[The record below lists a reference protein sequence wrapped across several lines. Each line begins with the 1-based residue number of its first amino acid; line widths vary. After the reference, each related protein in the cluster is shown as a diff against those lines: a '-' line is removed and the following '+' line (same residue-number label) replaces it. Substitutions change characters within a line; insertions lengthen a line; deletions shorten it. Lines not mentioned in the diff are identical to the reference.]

1 MRAPGCGPRWE
12 RPVSNPPDEI
22 DAWLDQEVE
31 PLSPPP
37 GTYHRITRAARRRKR
52 QQATMSAGA
61 AVIVVAAAVAL
72 PRAVGAVLRD
82 HSAARV
88 AAAGQARPGP
98 NVPASGPAAPL
109 TTGSPP
115 ASQPAS
121 GTSQPGPSASTPA
134 FAASSPVASG
144 FQPTSITMVGPTH
157 GAVLGHA
164 ACGSQEC
171 AVLAGTAD
179 YGQTWSGLT
188 PPPAG
193 PPSDGRGV
201 SQVRFLDNSDGW
213 AYGPQ
218 LFQTSDGGLTWSP
231 PLNTAG
237 QSVVD
242 LETADQRAFAL
253 FARCVPGTTGQA
265 ASCLSFTLYS
275 APVGSSNWL
284 PVQVPAADRVMNP
297 AGGGTGSAS
306 LVLASGPAGQTGAG
320 AGYVLT
326 PSGTVLTG
334 PLTGGPWHRAG
345 RIPAGCAVGQAQPGS
360 GQPSGA
366 LLASGSTAGAGVPQL
381 VLSCQAPPASPA
393 SVQPKAIYTSADDGA
408 TWIHAGSAP
417 PAGAATALAASS
429 DGLVMLASTA
439 GIDYS
444 ADSGEHWTSATI
456 AGGVPDGGFSYVGM
470 TSSTQGVAVPAVAS
484 AGEIFTTTDG
494 GHTWSPHPVSS

>member
-1 MRAPGCGPRWE
+1 M
-12 RPVSNPPDEI
+12 SNPPDEI

-37 GTYHRITRAARRRKR
+37 GTYQRITRAARRRKR

-72 PRAVGAVLRD
+72 PRAVGTVLRD
-82 HSAARV
+82 HSGTRV
-88 AAAGQARPGP
+88 AAAGQGSPGQ
-98 NVPASGPAAPL
+98 NVPVSRPAAPV
-109 TTGSPP
+109 TTGTP
-115 ASQPAS
+115 AATQHAS
-121 GTSQPGPSASTPA
+121 GTSQPGPSASPPA

-164 ACGSQEC
+164 ACGSKKC

-188 PPPAG
+188 PPPSG
-193 PPSDGRGV
+193 PPGDGKGV
-201 SQVRFLDNSDGW
+201 SQVRFLDNNDGW

-218 LFQTSDGGLTWSP
+218 LFQTSDGGQSWSG
-231 PLNTAG
+231 PLNTFG
-237 QSVVD
+237 RSVVD

-253 FARCVPGTTGQA
+253 FATCAPGTTGQA

-284 PVQVPAADRVMNP
+284 PVRVPAADQAMKP
-297 AGGGTGSAS
+297 AGGGSGSAS
-306 LVLASGPAGQTGAG
+306 LVLASGPAGQAGAG

-334 PLTGGPWHRAG
+334 PLTGSPWQRAG
-345 RIPAGCAVGQAQPGS
+345 QIPATCAVGQAQPGN

-366 LLASGSTAGAGVPQL
+366 LLASGTAAGAGATAAPPQL
-381 VLSCQAPPASPA
+381 VLSCQTPPSSPA
-393 SVQPKAIYTSADDGA
+393 SGQDKVIYISTSDGA
-408 TWIHAGSAP
+408 HWQHVGSDHL
-417 PAGAATALAASS
+417 AGAATALAASS
-429 DGLVMLASTA
+429 DGLVILASTA

-444 ADSGEHWTSATI
+444 ADSGKQWTRATI
-456 AGGVPDGGFSYVGM
+456 AGGLPNGGFSYVGM
-470 TSSTQGVAVPAVAS
+470 TSSTQGVAVPADVS

-494 GHTWSPHPVSS
+494 GRLWSPHPVSS